1 MPSHRDES
9 PTQLA
14 AIYHNRFDL
23 DEDYRN
29 HIWKTLVTGW
39 FQRYVPA
46 RSTVLDLGCGYGQFI
61 NNIVCDKKYAM
72 DLNAVSGT
80 KLEDGVMFIEQDCS
94 TTWNLADNSLDVVFT
109 SNFFEH
115 LLTKADLEST
125 VAQALRCLKPGG
137 RIIAMG
143 PNIRFVGG
151 AYWDFFDH
159 HLALTERSLQECLET
174 AGFRAEYVLD
184 RFLPYTMV
192 NAPRYPAAL
201 LRLYL
206 RLPFLWKR
214 FGRQFVVIATKP

>member
-1 MPSHRDES
+1 MPVNQDES
-9 PTQLA
+9 PSQLA

-29 HIWKTLVTGW
+29 QVWKALVDCW
-39 FQRYVPA
+39 FQRYIPA
-46 RSTVLDLGCGYGQFI
+46 QSAVLDLGCGYGQFI
-61 NNIVCDKKYAM
+61 NNIACTKKYAM

-80 KLEDGVMFIEQDCS
+80 KLNADVTFVEQDGS
-94 TTWNLADNSLDVVFT
+94 TTWNLAGNSLDVVFT

-115 LLTKADLEST
+115 LLSMADLANT

-143 PNIRFVGG
+143 PNMRFVGG
-151 AYWDFFDH
+151 AYWDFLDH
-159 HLALTERSLQECLET
+159 HLALTERSVKECFET
-174 AGFRAEYVLD
+174 AGFHTEYVLD

-192 NAPRYPAAL
+192 NVPRFPAAL